1 MQVFNRLV
9 FEASFQQDGRPLEQ
23 DWNLEVGDK
32 WANAELQSYLDDR
45 ETSWIKNGVLYLQAL
60 PYVDGPRAYRSARL
74 NTKGKHEW
82 QYGRFEVRA
91 KLPKGVGAWPAIW
104 LLPQDIQQ
112 LGWPRCGEI
121 DLVEL
126 VGRKPETVHFSLHT
140 ATYNHRK
147 DNHKTF
153 FNKIATVQ
161 DAFHDYRMDWDEK
174 SISFY
179 VDDILQVRFEK
190 QPRDNENEW
199 PFHKPYYLI
208 INLAVGG
215 HWGGPVKEED
225 LPFTMAIQ
233 SVKVYQ

>member
-1 MQVFNRLV
+1 MKTFQKLV
-9 FEASFQQDGRPLEQ
+9 FDASFTHNGRPSDD
-23 DWNLEVGDK
+23 DWTIEVGDQ
-32 WANAELQSYLDDR
+32 WANAELQSYVDHR
-45 ETSWIKNGVLYLQAL
+45 STSWIQNGVLYLRAL
-60 PYVDGPRAYRSARL
+60 PYVNGPRAYQSARL
-74 NTKGKHEW
+74 NTLGKHAW
-82 QYGRFEVRA
+82 TYGRFVVRA
-91 KLPKGVGAWPAIW
+91 KLPKGIGAWPAIW
-104 LLPQDIQQ
+104 MLPNDIKHV
-112 LGWPRCGEI
+112 GWPLCGEI

-140 ATYNHRK
+140 ATYNHRFN
-147 DNHKTF
+147 NHKMF
-153 FNKIATVQ
+153 FNVIPSVQ
-161 DAFHDYRMDWDEK
+161 DRFHDYRLDWDET
-174 SISFY
+174 SMSFY

-190 QPRDNENEW
+190 QPGDTENEW